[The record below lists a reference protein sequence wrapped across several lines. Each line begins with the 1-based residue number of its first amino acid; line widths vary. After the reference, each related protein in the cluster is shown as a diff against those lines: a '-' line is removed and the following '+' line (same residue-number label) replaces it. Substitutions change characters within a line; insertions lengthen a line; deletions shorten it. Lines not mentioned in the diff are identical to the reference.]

1 MTCAIE
7 QFAKVHVKV
16 TQKRIEAVHITER
29 NAKVTSV
36 EPGEAVVVEHDAK
49 GQPLETRRLPFRFSM
64 FLPAFKGVDAVAA
77 VPGLCNPRGFVLVD
91 KLTPGELWREIIE
104 RKNMAV
110 ALLAG
115 AVAIGISN
123 IIAAAVH
130 G

>member
-1 MTCAIE
+1 MLTAN
-7 QFAKVHVKV
+7 V
-16 TQKRIEAVHITER
+16 
-29 NAKVTSV
+29 
-36 EPGEAVVVEHDAK
+36 
-49 GQPLETRRLPFRFSM
+49 
-64 FLPAFKGVDAVAA
+64 FLATMLYA
-77 VPGLCNPRGFVLVD
+77 GLGIVIFIVSFVLVV

-104 RKNMAV
+104 RKNLAV